1 MRNFHPSKRILPS
14 GGTVK
19 TSQLVF
25 LMADPKRLK
34 GRPKMVSGKRI
45 KKIDVRF
52 TEDEFSKIL
61 ALERA
66 MGVSKT
72 ELVRMRILNDADR
85 IALNA
90 KEMLRQLDGIGAEL
104 GRSGNNINQLARH
117 ANTLKLKGSVP
128 PSVITHFNTLLE
140 GYIAKQQKLASALRK
155 IILMLGS

>member
-1 MRNFHPSKRILPS
+1 
-14 GGTVK
+14 
-19 TSQLVF
+19 
-25 LMADPKRLK
+25 
-34 GRPKMVSGKRI
+34 MVSGKRI